1 MDPSH
6 AREKMVQTQIAQRG
20 ITDPRVLDAMR
31 IVPRERFVTPDQ
43 NAHAYDDRALAVEMG
58 QTISQPYIVAYMTDV
73 LEIEPHHR
81 VLEIGTGTGYQTAV
95 LARLAAHVY
104 SVERL
109 APLSEQSGRR
119 LAELDIKNVT
129 LRVGDGS
136 LGWPAHAPFD
146 RILVAAGAPRLVQ
159 PLVDQ
164 LADGGRLILPLGPPD
179 SQQLTIVVREGEHL
193 IERSLIAVRFVK
205 LIGEAGFH
213 EDSV

>member
-1 MDPSH
+1 MDPAH

-20 ITDPRVLDAMR
+20 ITDPRILDAMR
-31 IVPRERFVTPDQ
+31 FVPRERFVTPDQ
-43 NAHAYDDRALAVEMG
+43 AANAYDDRALAAEMG

-73 LEIEPHHR
+73 LDIEPHHR

-109 APLSEQSGRR
+109 APLSEQAEGR
-119 LAELDIKNVT
+119 LAELGIENVT
-129 LRVGDGS
+129 FRVGDGS

-159 PLVDQ
+159 PLVEQ
-164 LADGGRLILPLGPPD
+164 LADSGRLVLPLGPSE
-179 SQQLTIVVREGEHL
+179 SQQLTLVSREGEHL

-213 EDSV
+213 EQTA